1 MWRIN
6 VVGKGDDDV
15 RAGLFRLGRVSA
27 LEKRQAQR
35 LMLIDLARVYVERV
49 ASRDD
54 EPIRVA
60 AAAVI
65 GSVARGDFNPAS
77 DIDVIIVSEGLP
89 DSPLARADLLYRDVG
104 PGIEPKAFTRDEF
117 ERMVARR
124 NPLAIAALT
133 EGVVILDPGGVFRM
147 RPSH

>member
-1 MWRIN
+1 
-6 VVGKGDDDV
+6 V
-15 RAGLFRLGRVSA
+15 RALKKA
-27 LEKRQAQR
+27 LEERQAQR
-35 LMLIDLARVYVERV
+35 LRLIDLARDYVNRV

-54 EPIRVA
+54 EPIRVV

-65 GSVARGDFNPAS
+65 GSVARGDFNAAS

-104 PGIEPKAFTRDEF
+104 ARIEPKAFTRDEF
-117 ERMVARR
+117 ERMAADR

-133 EGVVILDPGGVFRM
+133 EGVVLLDPHGVFR
-147 RPSH
+147 RPSPH